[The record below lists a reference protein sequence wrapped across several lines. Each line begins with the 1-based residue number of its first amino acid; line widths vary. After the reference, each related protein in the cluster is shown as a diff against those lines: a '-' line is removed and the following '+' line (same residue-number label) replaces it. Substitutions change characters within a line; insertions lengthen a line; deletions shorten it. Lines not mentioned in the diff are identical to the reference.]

1 MNYLKEVRAFC
12 IWLEDNQHLTPSARL
27 LWRSLLDINNAC
39 GWKNVFTATSGELER
54 LTGYTRPTIIAA
66 KKELEENK
74 LIACTDKWR
83 GRMIGYKMKSLEK
96 LVEKTTEKTSE
107 KSSEKAETMLNNF
120 TIDEQKSENL
130 LSNNFTN
137 NVKNFDN
144 DCKAILQTM
153 SNNFTLHK
161 QHKQH
166 KQHKRT
172 RESKKLK
179 LKKPTLEEV
188 VEYVHTKSLNVDPQF
203 FYEFYNEAEWIDS
216 RGNAVKNWKQ
226 KAISWHKHSRGNT
239 TAKGQQPNN
248 RQQAI
253 NAVDELMAQYSQCE

>member
-1 MNYLKEVRAFC
+1 MNYLREVRAFC

-27 LWRSLLDINNAC
+27 LWRSLMDINNAC
-39 GWKNVFTATSGELER
+39 GWKNVFTASMTELKQI
-54 LTGYTRPTIIAA
+54 TGYTKPTLIAA

-74 LIACTDKWR
+74 LIACVEKWR
-83 GRMIGYKMKSLEK
+83 GRMTGYKMKSLATENVGK
-96 LVEKTTEKTSE
+96 NLDEKTENRS
-107 KSSEKAETMLNNF
+107 NNF
-120 TIDEQKSENL
+120 TINEQENENEW
-130 LSNNFTN
+130 SNNFTN
-137 NVKNFDN
+137 MVKNFDHN
-144 DCKAILQTM
+144 GKTTLPTW
-153 SNNFTLHK
+153 SNNFTLPK